1 MPFVAFRFHSRVAG
15 AGNPDTVGM
24 DDLAKFGPV
33 TKLKPDDVVKRRFYA
48 CVCVCAC
55 VCACV
60 CVRGLAGRPQM
71 RENALPARSAC
82 RRGKYLAQN
91 GVYTGRVG
99 KQTDVWD

>member
-1 MPFVAFRFHSRVAG
+1 MRV
-15 AGNPDTVGM
+15 
-24 DDLAKFGPV
+24 
-33 TKLKPDDVVKRRFYA
+33 R
-48 CVCVCAC
+48 VCVR
-55 VCACV
+55 VRVRV

-82 RRGKYLAQN
+82 RRGKYLEQN

>member
-1 MPFVAFRFHSRVAG
+1 MRV
-15 AGNPDTVGM
+15 
-24 DDLAKFGPV
+24 
-33 TKLKPDDVVKRRFYA
+33 R
-48 CVCVCAC
+48 VCVR
-55 VCACV
+55 V

-82 RRGKYLAQN
+82 RRGKYLEQN